1 MTPAPDLVRLWTQ
14 EALDIERAIGQ
25 ILQHLVQLH
34 ATTDVQRLALTQL
47 RTEVERLHLAGE
59 APESPKLKKPS
70 KPR

>member
-14 EALDIERAIGQ
+14 EALETERAIGQ
-25 ILQHLVQLH
+25 ILQHLVQLY

-47 RTEVERLHLAGE
+47 HTEVERLRVIG
-59 APESPKLKKPS
+59 ESPVQPKPKKPP